1 MHKRQVDLGHTW
13 RESTH
18 EAQAPPAYTQPIWD
32 LVGSWVR
39 DKGVWFGGGEKGGNL
54 FLGLLPKLFWEV
66 RPAGMAD
73 HPKEARLRKEL
84 LGACHEG

>member
-1 MHKRQVDLGHTW
+1 MR
-13 RESTH
+13 
-18 EAQAPPAYTQPIWD
+18 EAQAPPACTQPIWD

-39 DKGVWFGGGEKGGNL
+39 GKGGYGLVVGRGGKDL
-54 FLGLLPKLFWEV
+54 FLWFLPKLFWEV

-73 HPKEARLRKEL
+73 HPKETRLREEP